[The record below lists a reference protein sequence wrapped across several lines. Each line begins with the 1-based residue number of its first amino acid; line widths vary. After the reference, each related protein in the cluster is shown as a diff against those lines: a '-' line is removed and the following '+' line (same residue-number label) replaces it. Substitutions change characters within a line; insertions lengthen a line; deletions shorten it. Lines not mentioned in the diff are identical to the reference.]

1 MKDKYQAF
9 LKNRK
14 EILVFA
20 GLCALILSSII
31 LITLNLGG
39 PDAGVDGP
47 PDDTPSTSNPISTDK
62 LDSEIKLPLKGD
74 FVITRYFYGTSEDEK
89 EQSVIISDNEM
100 IKSMGISY
108 STEENVNFACLA
120 IYEGVVESVE
130 EYPGYGMEI
139 VIKHDNGLVSHY
151 RSLSEV
157 NVKVGDS
164 VKTNG
169 IIGTSG
175 TSVIDVDAKN
185 HIHLKTVLNGN
196 TIDPR
201 KVIGQKIND
210 LNTEEK

>member
-47 PDDTPSTSNPISTDK
+47 SDDTPSTSNPISTDK